1 MEECLFCKIISGE
14 IPSDKVY
21 EDEFVY
27 VFNDIDKQAPEHFLI
42 IPKEHIASADELEEE
57 HKTLI
62 GHIYLVA
69 SKLAKEKGLI
79 KGYRIVNNC
88 KEDGGQTVNHLHFH
102 VLGGRSMQWPP
113 G

>member
-1 MEECLFCKIISGE
+1 MNFMKSLISGIFIYSPKGGRVMEECLFCKIISGE

-62 GHIYLVA
+62 GHI
-69 SKLAKEKGLI
+69 
-79 KGYRIVNNC
+79 
-88 KEDGGQTVNHLHFH
+88 
-102 VLGGRSMQWPP
+102 
-113 G
+113 